1 MLSLPLRQL
10 SRRSTAFACAL
21 ALLVAAATLAL
32 VSAARAQQ
40 ELRPAESVG
49 TLRSLADHYRRVTW
63 EFQRAARAKR
73 TPTSFSYR
81 RSSDRAYLRW
91 TVDSWTR
98 QADSARRLALVSL
111 HKRLALRLPAPPRHQ
126 VSTAT
131 RVAYSKRLT
140 LSLRKIY
147 PGRVTR
153 TFASA
158 HAATGTGTLRLWQ
171 ERSAAAALL
180 VSAHAMRRAQ
190 IDASL
195 NDAFLCIHRY
205 EGAWTANTG
214 NGYYGGLQMDR
225 GFMER
230 YGAEFIG
237 RWGTADNWPVWAQLE
252 AAARAHDSGRGFT
265 PWPNTARFCGLL

>member
-10 SRRSTAFACAL
+10 SRRSTAFACGL
-21 ALLVAAATLAL
+21 ALLLAAATLAV
-32 VSAARAQQ
+32 VSVARAQQ
-40 ELRPAESVG
+40 NVRPAESVG
-49 TLRSLADHYRRVTW
+49 ALRSLADHYRRVTW
-63 EFQRAARAKR
+63 EFQRAARAHR
-73 TPTSFSYR
+73 SPTSFSYR

-91 TVDSWTR
+91 TVESWTK
-98 QADSARRLALVSL
+98 QADGARRLALASL
-111 HKRLALRLPAPPRHQ
+111 HKRLAVRLPAPPKLRA
-126 VSTAT
+126 TAAT
-131 RVAYSKRLT
+131 RLAYSRRLT

-158 HAATGTGTLRLWQ
+158 RGATRTGTLRLWQ

-180 VSAHAMRRAQ
+180 VSVHAVRRAQ
-190 IDASL
+190 IAAWL

-225 GFMER
+225 GFMQH
-230 YGAEFIG
+230 YGSEFIG
-237 RWGTADNWPVWAQLE
+237 RWGTADNWPAWAQLE
-252 AAARAHDSGRGFT
+252 AAARAHDSGRGFS
-265 PWPNTARFCGLL
+265 PWPNTARSCGLL

>member
-10 SRRSTAFACAL
+10 SRRSTAFACGV
-21 ALLVAAATLAL
+21 ALLATALTLAV

-40 ELRPAESVG
+40 TVRPAESVG
-49 TLRSLADHYRRVTW
+49 ALRSLADHYRRVTW
-63 EFQRAARAKR
+63 AFERAAHARR

-91 TVDSWTR
+91 TVRTWTTE
-98 QADSARRLALVSL
+98 ADHARRLALAAL
-111 HKRLALRLPAPPRHQ
+111 HERLAVQLPAPPRTQ
-126 VSTAT
+126 ASTSA
-131 RVAYSKRLT
+131 RLAYSRRLT
-140 LSLRKIY
+140 LRLRKIY

-158 HAATGTGTLRLWQ
+158 RVSTSTGTLRLWQ

-180 VSAHAMRRAQ
+180 VSAHAVRQAQ
-190 IDASL
+190 IAGWL

-225 GFMER
+225 GFMQR
-230 YGAEFIG
+230 YGQDFVG
-237 RWGTADNWPVWAQLE
+237 RWGTADNWPAWAQLE